1 MPDIRNGT
9 DLRRGAGDLGGIP
22 SFVDGMRRGREW
34 IDEARCAYPPYD
46 DEKRYKWT
54 IERSGGLENPRTVLK
69 LFDVCRS
76 CPVRLPCLKDALD
89 EQRFS
94 VEGCWGGTVGT
105 ERRRVMREVA
115 DESFDPDAVMTWT
128 QQNRPERSTTSQIGH
143 STIDLDAQAEE
154 AARRLEATYEER
166 LRWWRVKE
174 REWLVKVAAANAKY
188 RANSVKE
195 GEHA

>member
-22 SFVDGMRRGREW
+22 SFVAGMRRGREW

-69 LFDVCRS
+69 LFDVCGS
-76 CPVRLPCLKDALD
+76 CPVRRECLMDALS
-89 EQRFS
+89 ERRFS

-115 DESFDPDAVMTWT
+115 EESFDPDAVMIWP
-128 QQNRPERSTTSQIGH
+128 QLNRPELSTSSQMGK
-143 STIDLDAQAEE
+143 SSIDPGAQAEE
-154 AARRLEATYEER
+154 AARRLEATYQER
-166 LRWWRVKE
+166 LRWWKAKE
-174 REWLVKVAAANAKY
+174 KEWLAKVAAMNARQRK
-188 RANSVKE
+188 RTAETK
-195 GEHA
+195 GT